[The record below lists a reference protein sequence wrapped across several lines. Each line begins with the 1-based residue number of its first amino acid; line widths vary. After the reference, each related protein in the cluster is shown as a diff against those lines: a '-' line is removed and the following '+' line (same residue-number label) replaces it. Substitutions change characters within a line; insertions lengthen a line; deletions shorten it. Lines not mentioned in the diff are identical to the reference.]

1 MDQLNRDSRSFY
13 ERALL
18 KRVAS
23 LMLAAIGMMFMGF
36 TAEAGS
42 LATVNNLS
50 YASSSATTEAK
61 AVYSRRGSGYGFSC
75 FVYLMASLVGI
86 AMAVYISPDTAS
98 ENEKRILT
106 NPVNV
111 YGSSPDPERG
121 AGSAPGAISNPDTT
135 VSDDDYY

>member
-1 MDQLNRDSRSFY
+1 MQVDQLNRDSRNFY

-36 TAEAGS
+36 VAESGS
-42 LATVNNLS
+42 LAAVNNLS
-50 YASSSATTEAK
+50 YSSVDASSEAK
-61 AVYSRRGSGYGFSC
+61 SVYARRGSGYGFSC
-75 FVYLMASLVGI
+75 FVYLVASLVGI

-106 NPVNV
+106 NPINV
-111 YGSSPDPERG
+111 YGGGGASGGDPEA
-121 AGSAPGAISNPDTT
+121 AGGAIAAYGEEDA
-135 VSDDDYY
+135 Y